1 MGKSK
6 RSTKN
11 KKLKKGT
18 KDTSCEAAS
27 KNCVQFMLMKYRN
40 EVGLKPKQAMRLG
53 EPLGHGM
60 AHGGTCGALIAALM
74 LTGLA
79 GRADATE
86 SMVRAFRHE
95 LGFLTCSDLMHHH
108 VSCNVCIK
116 KGCALVDEILEG

>member
-1 MGKSK
+1 MGKD
-6 RSTKN
+6 
-11 KKLKKGT
+11 KKTKKGQ
-18 KDTSCEAAS
+18 KDMSCEAAP
-27 KNCVQFMLMKYRN
+27 KNCVQFMLMRYRG

-86 SMVRAFRHE
+86 PMVHAFQRE
-95 LGFLTCSDLMHHH
+95 LGFLTCSDLMRHH
-108 VSCNVCIK
+108 VSCNACIK
-116 KGCALVDEILEG
+116 KGCALVDEVLEG